1 MKLVSALILTAFMA
15 FSQQPAPTEEP
26 AAAPSDPQ
34 QQNVNSQ
41 YTVESV
47 RLAGRLQKK
56 LSRNLRRDVESL
68 VGQRFDPQL
77 VQKLAE
83 RMGRQVHVVVAHR
96 LEKGNAPEQV
106 RVVYEPEQK
115 PWQDDQTRVTKLA
128 YHQKQGV
135 SGGVQVGFEVAGTR
149 FDGGVLSDADT
160 LLEREA
166 GFNVGVS
173 RRIGDRVKIR
183 FEFEGLHQQWNP
195 ATETALLA
203 HPGVP
208 GIYRE
213 RYHADPSIVIYLTP
227 GLSLI
232 SGLSFE
238 QFQTQYPATIHQ
250 AANAITTSIR
260 YRRRLH
266 AYGSASGQEWD
277 TGYSLR
283 AATSVLGSD
292 FAYLR
297 HQWDVRYA
305 LHYGPNTISV
315 RGLGGVTGDDSPLFE
330 RFTLGDSR
338 NLRGWNKFDVAP
350 IGGTRLAYASVQYS
364 WKQVG
369 VFYDTGSVWDR
380 STPARIRHSAG
391 FLIAFDREQ
400 EGPYLAV
407 GFPIHGGSIVPI
419 FMLGMNF

>member
-1 MKLVSALILTAFMA
+1 MKLVSVLILTVVMA
-15 FSQQPAPTEEP
+15 FSQQPGPTRAEEP
-26 AAAPSDPQ
+26 AAAAPSDPQ

-83 RMGRQVHVVVAHR
+83 RMGREVHVVVAHR

-173 RRIGDRVKIR
+173 RRIGDRVRIR

-203 HPGVP
+203 HPNVP
-208 GIYRE
+208 GTYRE

-227 GLSLI
+227 GLSLT

-238 QFQTQYPATIHQ
+238 HFQTQYPAAVYQ
-250 AANAITTSIR
+250 AANAITTSLR
-260 YRRRLH
+260 YRR
-266 AYGSASGQEWD
+266 
-277 TGYSLR
+277 
-283 AATSVLGSD
+283 
-292 FAYLR
+292 
-297 HQWDVRYA
+297 
-305 LHYGPNTISV
+305 
-315 RGLGGVTGDDSPLFE
+315 
-330 RFTLGDSR
+330 
-338 NLRGWNKFDVAP
+338 
-350 IGGTRLAYASVQYS
+350 
-364 WKQVG
+364 
-369 VFYDTGSVWDR
+369 
-380 STPARIRHSAG
+380 
-391 FLIAFDREQ
+391 
-400 EGPYLAV
+400 
-407 GFPIHGGSIVPI
+407 
-419 FMLGMNF
+419 

>member
-15 FSQQPAPTEEP
+15 FSQQPGPTEEP

-96 LEKGNAPEQV
+96 LERGKCARTGPRASS
-106 RVVYEPEQK
+106 YGSEQK

-149 FDGGVLSDADT
+149 FEGGVLSDADT

-208 GIYRE
+208 ESYRGAIM
-213 RYHADPSIVIYLTP
+213 RTRA
-227 GLSLI
+227 SLFI
-232 SGLSFE
+232 
-238 QFQTQYPATIHQ
+238 
-250 AANAITTSIR
+250 
-260 YRRRLH
+260 
-266 AYGSASGQEWD
+266 
-277 TGYSLR
+277 
-283 AATSVLGSD
+283 
-292 FAYLR
+292 
-297 HQWDVRYA
+297 
-305 LHYGPNTISV
+305 
-315 RGLGGVTGDDSPLFE
+315 
-330 RFTLGDSR
+330 
-338 NLRGWNKFDVAP
+338 
-350 IGGTRLAYASVQYS
+350 
-364 WKQVG
+364 
-369 VFYDTGSVWDR
+369 
-380 STPARIRHSAG
+380 
-391 FLIAFDREQ
+391 
-400 EGPYLAV
+400 
-407 GFPIHGGSIVPI
+407 
-419 FMLGMNF
+419 

>member
-1 MKLVSALILTAFMA
+1 MALSVLVRTAMKVVIVLIVTALMA
-15 FSQQPAPTEEP
+15 FSQQPAPKEEP
-26 AAAPSDPQ
+26 TPATPSDPQ

-83 RMGRQVHVVVAHR
+83 RMGREVHVVVAHR

-115 PWQDDQTRVTKLA
+115 LWQDDQTQVTKLA

-166 GFNVGVS
+166 GFNVAVS

-203 HPGVP
+203 YPDVP

-213 RYHADPSIVIYLTP
+213 RYHADPGIVIYLTP
-227 GLSLI
+227 GLSLT

-238 QFQTQYPATIHQ
+238 HFQTQYPSAVYQ
-250 AANAITTSIR
+250 AANAVTTSAPLPEATA
-260 YRRRLH
+260 RL
-266 AYGSASGQEWD
+266 
-277 TGYSLR
+277 R
-283 AATSVLGSD
+283 F
-292 FAYLR
+292 FADAGMG
-297 HQWDVRYA
+297 H
-305 LHYGPNTISV
+305 
-315 RGLGGVTGDDSPLFE
+315 GV
-330 RFTLGDSR
+330 
-338 NLRGWNKFDVAP
+338 
-350 IGGTRLAYASVQYS
+350 
-364 WKQVG
+364 
-369 VFYDTGSVWDR
+369 
-380 STPARIRHSAG
+380 
-391 FLIAFDREQ
+391 
-400 EGPYLAV
+400 
-407 GFPIHGGSIVPI
+407 
-419 FMLGMNF
+419 